1 VCVSV
6 PLIAIPIAEAP
17 ADFLERHESYSD
29 RLFVAA
35 VKRWP
40 ITSLHP
46 FGTLVEEL
54 GKIGDIEAETNALL
68 KDSNVAT
75 EEFAESAVKCIP
87 PVPWTIPE
95 REFEVRKDFR
105 DECVFTIDPPTAKD
119 LDDAIH
125 IKQLDDGNYEVG
137 VHIADVTHFVKPN
150 TALDREAKKRATT
163 VYLVQRTVPMLPPVV
178 SESLCSLNPGEDKLT
193 FSVVFTLTPEAK
205 TISSWF
211 GKTVIRCV

>member
-1 VCVSV
+1 V

-17 ADFLERHESYSD
+17 NDFLERHESYSD

-54 GKIGDIEAETNALL
+54 GQIGDIEAETNALL
-68 KDSNVAT
+68 KDANVAT

-87 PVPWTIPE
+87 PAPWTIPD
-95 REFEVRKDFR
+95 RELEVRKDFR
-105 DECVFTIDPPTAKD
+105 DERVFTIDPSDAKD
-119 LDDAIH
+119 LDDALH
-125 IKQLDDGNYEVG
+125 IKKLEDGNYEVG

-163 VYLVQRTVPMLPPVV
+163 VYLVQRAVPMLPPVV

-205 TISSWF
+205 PISTWF
-211 GKTVIRCV
+211 GKTIIR